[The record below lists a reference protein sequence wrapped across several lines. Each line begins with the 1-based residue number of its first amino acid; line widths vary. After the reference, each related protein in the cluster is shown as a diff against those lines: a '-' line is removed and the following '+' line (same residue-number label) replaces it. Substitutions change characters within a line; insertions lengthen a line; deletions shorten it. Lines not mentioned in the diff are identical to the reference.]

1 MSIRK
6 AGSKVNPKTEYINGE
21 SFVRKDSVYLLY
33 PMLNTKGLKVG
44 IFPSQTLK
52 FILYTVICGLPLMLV
67 AKVLCGDSV
76 YLLLLMLN
84 TKGLEV
90 RIFPS

>member
-1 MSIRK
+1 
-6 AGSKVNPKTEYINGE
+6 
-21 SFVRKDSVYLLY
+21 
-33 PMLNTKGLKVG
+33 MLNTKGLKVG
-44 IFPSQTLK
+44 IFPSQTLR

-76 YLLLLMLN
+76 YLPLLMLN

-90 RIFPS
+90 RIFPSRTLRFILYTVICGLLYFPNYFNFQL